1 MSYAGFWKRT
11 AAYLIDLI
19 IFYTLGFA
27 VGIVIGV
34 MLYTNDPYIDD
45 FTVEMVGALL
55 GIISTWIFYAAF
67 ESSLKQATPGKMAL
81 GIIVTDLEGNR
92 ISFGRASGRFFSKII
107 SAFILGIGLLMV
119 AFTQKKQGLHDK
131 MCECLVINKEIK

>member
-92 ISFGRASGRFFSKII
+92 ISF
-107 SAFILGIGLLMV
+107 
-119 AFTQKKQGLHDK
+119 
-131 MCECLVINKEIK
+131 

>member
-11 AAYLIDLI
+11 AAYLIDFI
-19 IFYTLGFA
+19 IFSVIGYA
-27 VGIVIGV
+27 VVFVIGV

-45 FTVEMVGALL
+45 FTVELFGSLV

-92 ISFGRASGRFFSKII
+92 ISFGKASGRFFSKII
-107 SAFILGIGLLMV
+107 SGLIVCIGFLMV

-131 MCECLVINKEIK
+131 ISECLVINK

>member
-11 AAYLIDLI
+11 AAYFIDFI
-19 IFYTLGFA
+19 IFSILAYA
-27 VGIVIGV
+27 VGFVVGV
-34 MLYTNDPYIDD
+34 MLYANDPYIDD
-45 FTVEMVGALL
+45 FTVELFGTLI

-92 ISFGRASGRFFSKII
+92 ISFGRASGRFFSKMISSLII
-107 SAFILGIGLLMV
+107 GIGFFMV
-119 AFTQKKQGLHDK
+119 AFTEKKQGLHDK
-131 MCECLVINKEIK
+131 MCECLIINK